1 MSIEV
6 SNIDHLG
13 LVAGIIDEIGIEQK
27 INQLLGEELPEKITS
42 GQVVKGMVLNGLGLV
57 SSPLYLFSKFFEGK
71 AIEHLIGKGVKT
83 EYFNDDKLGRVL
95 DELYRRGLNEIF
107 MSIVLEAVKIYQ
119 LETSTVQL
127 DSTSFHVHGDYHIDE
142 DKSEEYQEPKTI

>member
-1 MSIEV
+1 MR
-6 SNIDHLG
+6 
-13 LVAGIIDEIGIEQK
+13 LVKKQR

-42 GQVVKGMVLNGLGLV
+42 GQVVKGMVLNELGLV

-95 DELYRRGLNEIF
+95 ERLDHKGLN
-107 MSIVLEAVKIYQ
+107 
-119 LETSTVQL
+119 
-127 DSTSFHVHGDYHIDE
+127 
-142 DKSEEYQEPKTI
+142 

>member
-107 MSIVLEAVKIYQ
+107 MSKDFPYKVQVKVGLRELKIDLEKKRAGRFILATNVL
-119 LETSTVQL
+119 
-127 DSTSFHVHGDYHIDE
+127 
-142 DKSEEYQEPKTI
+142 DKMELT